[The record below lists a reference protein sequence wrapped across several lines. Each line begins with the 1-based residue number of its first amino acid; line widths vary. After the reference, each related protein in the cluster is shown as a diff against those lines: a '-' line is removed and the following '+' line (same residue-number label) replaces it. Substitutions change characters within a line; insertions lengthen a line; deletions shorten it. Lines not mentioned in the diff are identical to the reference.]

1 MTRSYASI
9 KLLLVICFALTV
21 VSAAQAQSARTWVSA
36 LGDDMNPCSRTAPCK
51 SFGGAI
57 SKTITGGEISV
68 LDPGGY
74 GTLSINKALTV
85 DGGTGAGWGSVLAS
99 GITGFTVNITTGLAT
114 DKVILRNLSINCN
127 STNVDGIRFL
137 AGKELHV
144 QNVDIFQCLSDGIEV
159 NAPASGT
166 MKVFVKNTS
175 VRNSGNGINIL
186 SAGATVNAS
195 VDECD
200 FANNSTGALVQA
212 GTLNISNSNITGHT
226 GVGLAA
232 TGSVGSVINAD
243 NNVITDSS
251 GSGVTAASAS
261 GLVRLNNNSIHR
273 NGSGIANSGGIIQSC
288 GNNKNYGNTTD
299 VIGAIV
305 PVPAPANCGQ

>member
-99 GITGFTVNITTGLAT
+99 GISGFTVNITTGLAT

-127 STNVDGIRFL
+127 NTNVDGIRFL

-144 QNVDIFQCLSDGIEV
+144 QNVNIFQCLSDGIEV

-166 MKVFVKNTS
+166 MKVFVSNTS
-175 VRNSGNGINIL
+175 VRNSGTGMRM
-186 SAGATVNAS
+186 V
-195 VDECD
+195 
-200 FANNSTGALVQA
+200 STMA
-212 GTLNISNSNITGHT
+212 
-226 GVGLAA
+226 
-232 TGSVGSVINAD
+232 
-243 NNVITDSS
+243 
-251 GSGVTAASAS
+251 
-261 GLVRLNNNSIHR
+261 
-273 NGSGIANSGGIIQSC
+273 
-288 GNNKNYGNTTD
+288 K
-299 VIGAIV
+299 
-305 PVPAPANCGQ
+305 PPKMAPATK